1 MREPFVVLDI
11 ETGEEDLADLGA
23 IGADAA
29 LGRRETVLDAEI
41 AAICSEDSVRASA
54 SDERRAQD
62 ADQ

>member
-41 AAICSEDSVRASA
+41 AAICSEDPV
-54 SDERRAQD
+54 
-62 ADQ
+62 